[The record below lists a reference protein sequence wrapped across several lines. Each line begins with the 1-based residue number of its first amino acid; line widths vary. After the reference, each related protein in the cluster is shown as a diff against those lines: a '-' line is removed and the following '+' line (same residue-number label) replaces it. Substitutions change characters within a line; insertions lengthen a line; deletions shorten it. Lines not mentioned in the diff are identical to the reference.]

1 MQAAQYITIDQWEK
15 AGLSY
20 TMYKNDRKRGKLKT
34 LGRSCNGNKVKII
47 VESIV
52 DDNKREAILK
62 TIANPEKD
70 TRKASF
76 IERIVLDEEAKTFFA
91 GIKLADGKNLPEERQ
106 RRYVLNASI
115 FNLIREIYHEEHVAK
130 KRFGTSM
137 RGFWQKATEVLQ
149 DIQSE
154 VPHTIKCKNPRV
166 VQRNY
171 DLYMSDSYPSLI
183 KERWGNQN
191 SSKITADIEEW
202 YINEMCQNRLSAG
215 ITYFKYIEEAKER
228 GWPLDITAGAF
239 EARMAKEANRT
250 KIQLKRWGAKTH
262 RNKKGQTF
270 SLRKATHANDLWVS
284 DGTSFNWYYNQD
296 GKPAMATTYFV
307 MDSLSRK
314 MLGWSTLA
322 GINKE
327 NMAMQL
333 EAYRKALRV
342 SGAKPY
348 QLKYDNQGGHKAG
361 TARDFYSK
369 LATVHFP
376 TRAYRPSGKRVE
388 PTFKDFQ
395 TVKLAEMPFW
405 TGYNRKSHANPD
417 HAPDME
423 GIMKYIHLLPTYQEL
438 LQLIDITIEE
448 WNAFNYNGKGSP
460 NEIYAGARREDEKAI
475 ALDELA
481 ELFWNIKGPIKYNPV
496 GLKHS
501 LNGEEK
507 LYEVYTDNGDVDY
520 NFRKNFL
527 NQKFYVKYDPEGE
540 YPEIDLLQM
549 HPTAGYQK
557 VATASLKKTVS
568 ESVRGLVDG
577 EKEWITRQMELEST
591 YYKELDEE
599 VAEIGY
605 NEEEKFSKWREK
617 LQPVMVGSY
626 NTAPSLYL
634 DEDNDTDLLEIL

>member
-1 MQAAQYITIDQWEK
+1 MQGACITIDQWLN
-15 AGLSY
+15 AGLSFDS
-20 TMYKNDRKRGKLKT
+20 YKKERQRGKLKT
-34 LGRSCNGNKVKII
+34 LGRSCKGQKVKILLD
-47 VESIV
+47 SIE
-52 DDNKREAILK
+52 DHNKREAILK

-70 TRKASF
+70 NRKTSF
-76 IERIVLDEEAKTFFA
+76 IERIVIDEEAKEFFKSV
-91 GIKLADGKNLPEERQ
+91 KLADGKHLPEERQ
-106 RRYVLNASI
+106 TKYVLNASI
-115 FNLIREIYHEEHVAK
+115 YNLLREVYKEEQIAK
-130 KRFGTSM
+130 KRFGSSM

-149 DIQSE
+149 DINNE
-154 VPHTIKCKNPRV
+154 IPHTIKCKNPRV
-166 VQRNY
+166 VQRNF
-171 DLYMSDSYPSLI
+171 DLYLSDSYPSLI

-191 SSKITADIEEW
+191 SSKITPEIEEW
-202 YINEMCQNRLSAG
+202 YINEMCQSRLSAA
-215 ITYFKYIEEAKER
+215 ITYFKYMEVAKKK
-228 GWPLDITAGAF
+228 GWPMDITAAAF
-239 EARMAKEANRT
+239 EARMAKEVNRT

-270 SLRKATHANDLWVS
+270 SLRKATNSNDLWVS

-361 TARDFYSK
+361 TAREFYSK

-417 HAPDME
+417 MAPDME

-460 NEIYAGARREDEKAI
+460 NEIYAQNRRADEEPI
-475 ALDELA
+475 ALDDLA
-481 ELFWNIKGPIKYNPV
+481 EMFWDIKGPLKYHPV
-496 GLKHS
+496 GIMHN
-501 LNGEEK
+501 LNGDEK

-540 YPEIDLLQM
+540 YPEIDLLQK

-557 VATASLKKTVS
+557 VATASPKKTVS
-568 ESVRGLVDG
+568 ESVRGLRDG
-577 EKEWITRQMELEST
+577 EKEWISRQMELESS
-591 YYKELDEE
+591 YYEELSQE
-599 VAEIGY
+599 VEEIGY

-617 LQPVMVGSY
+617 LQPVLVHAKNNNS
-626 NTAPSLYL
+626 PSLYL
-634 DEDNDTDLLEIL
+634 DDNDTDLLEIL